1 MLSSSLRLL
10 WPSLLPVFSFFILF
24 IIIEDRCRQLKFTP
38 EKAFDGKRLINH
50 VIRVAEVTTKDF
62 CENVCFM
69 EPDCVS
75 INLDKRVS
83 GHGEYKCELNNVT
96 HERHEHDL
104 KKEDNHF
111 YHAAEVGVALLAN
124 THFKWKK
131 KLVSGRNRCN
141 CCLNSNITVNISIFS
156 IIIIVGLNAA
166 RFPFYSYFNVWY
178 YFRFRAL
185 VLITLAIT
193 ILLVKAVLLT
203 KDIAVCVSLG
213 SKVQGVRK
221 VIPALS
227 NRP

>member
-1 MLSSSLRLL
+1 MISSSLRLL

-83 GHGEYKCELNNVT
+83 GHGGYKCELNNVT

-104 KKEDNHF
+104 KNEDHYF
-111 YHAAEVGVALLAN
+111 YRAAEVRVATLAN
-124 THFKWKK
+124 IHFK
-131 KLVSGRNRCN
+131 
-141 CCLNSNITVNISIFS
+141 
-156 IIIIVGLNAA
+156 
-166 RFPFYSYFNVWY
+166 
-178 YFRFRAL
+178 
-185 VLITLAIT
+185 
-193 ILLVKAVLLT
+193 
-203 KDIAVCVSLG
+203 
-213 SKVQGVRK
+213 
-221 VIPALS
+221 
-227 NRP
+227 